1 LYANF
6 DDPKC
11 PLNLVARYTELFE
24 RYSSGVHGDLPNFLS
39 EEYRGEL
46 DVLVKQ
52 TRGVHL
58 DNFIDSKICKRR
70 LSDAFD
76 GPLDR
81 HTQEM
86 TDKAHKLVLVAISEL
101 VQPLCEGLPRLRG
114 FIIGIAEELLQE
126 RKSEV
131 SNTLDIILAAEKHQM
146 FTQNHYYMDTITR
159 IRKDSSMPAT
169 RTNPTTGKPEYTPV
183 SVTGEGMKEF
193 IKTSRE
199 EFAKGESNHDQALTE
214 MQVTL
219 HVYAKVLK
227 KRVFDE
233 FPLIVKDGSFRV
245 LTEMLYKKL
254 VIVRANSDDL
264 KRAMRQDPETT
275 RKRERK
281 TKTMSDLNAAL
292 EDFKI
297 LRC

>member
-1 LYANF
+1 
-6 DDPKC
+6 
-11 PLNLVARYTELFE
+11 
-24 RYSSGVHGDLPNFLS
+24 
-39 EEYRGEL
+39 
-46 DVLVKQ
+46 
-52 TRGVHL
+52 
-58 DNFIDSKICKRR
+58 
-70 LSDAFD
+70 
-76 GPLDR
+76 
-81 HTQEM
+81 
-86 TDKAHKLVLVAISEL
+86 
-101 VQPLCEGLPRLRG
+101 
-114 FIIGIAEELLQE
+114 
-126 RKSEV
+126 
-131 SNTLDIILAAEKHQM
+131 
-146 FTQNHYYMDTITR
+146 MDTITK

-292 EDFKI
+292 EDFKM